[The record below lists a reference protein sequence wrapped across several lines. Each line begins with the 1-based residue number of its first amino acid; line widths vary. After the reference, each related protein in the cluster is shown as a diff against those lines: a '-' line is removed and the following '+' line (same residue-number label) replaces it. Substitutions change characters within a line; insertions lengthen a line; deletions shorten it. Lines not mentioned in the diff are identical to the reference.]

1 MNKESFKIS
10 GENLIKKI
18 KELLQ
23 EANIRKI
30 TIADKNGKEIM
41 SFPVSIGAIGALVA
55 PIFAAVGTLAAL
67 ITECT
72 ITVERHPSTNTE
84 EDDEDH

>member
-10 GENLIKKI
+10 GENLVKKI

-30 TIADKNGKEIM
+30 SIADKNGKEIM
-41 SFPVSIGAIGALVA
+41 SFPVSIGAIGVLVA

-72 ITVERHPSTNTE
+72 ITVERHPTDPKEGDSE
-84 EDDEDH
+84 E